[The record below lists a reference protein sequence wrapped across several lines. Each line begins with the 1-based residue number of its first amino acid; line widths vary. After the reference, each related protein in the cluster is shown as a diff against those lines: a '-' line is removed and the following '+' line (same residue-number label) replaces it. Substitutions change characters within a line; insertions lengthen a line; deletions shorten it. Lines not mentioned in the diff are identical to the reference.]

1 MIFRDSGM
9 NSQKSAE
16 CSDPLATETRKL
28 ARMILLIQ
36 LLANGLVNGAVFAL
50 LACAFGLVYR
60 SARVFHIAFAGLF
73 LIPPYVVFV
82 IRFWLNLPTWT
93 ACFVGI
99 VAGILAGY
107 LTELL
112 LYRPFFFRKA
122 SQSAVLVASLGAYV
136 IIENSIALLF
146 GNDTRIL
153 DQDLVGQI
161 RFGPVKLAYIQVIQF
176 VICTSALAGFV
187 VAIKRMRVF
196 KAVWAMGDE
205 PRLISVLGLP
215 LRKYRTVVFTV
226 SAGLAGIAGCVVA
239 LDVGVNPHM
248 GMDYLMLAAVAVL
261 VGGTD
266 RFEGWIIGGLALAI
280 LQSLMVW
287 KFSAK
292 WTDLVTYVVLITA
305 LLFWPNGLFGQK
317 RRLEEF

>member
-1 MIFRDSGM
+1 M
-9 NSQKSAE
+9 
-16 CSDPLATETRKL
+16 T
-28 ARMILLIQ
+28 LLIQ

-82 IRFWLNLPTWT
+82 AKVWFHLPMWT
-93 ACFVGI
+93 ACCVGI
-99 VAGILAGY
+99 AGGILAGY
-107 LTELL
+107 LTEML
-112 LYRPFFFRKA
+112 LYRPLFFRKA

-136 IIENSIALLF
+136 IMENSIALLF

-153 DQDLVGQI
+153 AQNLVGQI
-161 RFGPVKLAYIQVIQF
+161 RLGPVTLADAQVIQF
-176 VICTSALAGFV
+176 VVCTSALCAFV
-187 VAIKRMRVF
+187 AAIKRMRVF

-226 SAGLAGIAGCVVA
+226 SAGMAGIAGCVIA
-239 LDVGVNPHM
+239 LDVGVNPHVGM
-248 GMDYLMLAAVAVL
+248 GYLMLAAIAVL

-266 RFEGWIIGGLALAI
+266 RFEGWIVGGLGLAI
-280 LQSLMVW
+280 LQSLTVW
-287 KFSAK
+287 KLSPK
-292 WTDLVTYVVLITA
+292 WTDLMTYVVLITA
-305 LLFWPNGLFGQK
+305 LLFWPNGLIGQK
-317 RRLEEF
+317 RRLEEA